1 MLIQL
6 NQQEQILF
14 DDCVKLNTIS
24 SQQRQYNE
32 ELGEAV
38 VALAKYQRA
47 LEWGTPEEIEQ
58 ALIEWKG
65 EMADNIIMQ
74 LQMAHIYGMDDVLAI
89 VQRKL
94 TRQQQR
100 IDNKKKHLQ
109 NGQQEK

>member
-1 MLIQL
+1 MILQL
-6 NQQEQILF
+6 NQQEQLLF
-14 DDCVKLNTIS
+14 DDCVKLNTVS
-24 SQQRQYNE
+24 SQMRQYNE

-58 ALIEWKG
+58 TLKEWKG

-74 LQMAHIYGMDDVLAI
+74 MQMAHIFGMDDVLEI

-94 TRQQQR
+94 TRQQTR
-100 IDNKKKHLQ
+100 IDNKKKQLQ
-109 NGQQEK
+109 NG